1 MGPFQLAAALKVWA
15 RCQTPG
21 GDGLDASCLGAD
33 FVDKLAN
40 RTRRER
46 REIDVCLAALH
57 PAPVTLPRGPS
68 RSALALLEPRG
79 SRAAR
84 TALAHCALSERGKA
98 FAAFADLGARK

>member
-33 FVDKLAN
+33 FVEKLAN

-46 REIDVCLAALH
+46 REIDVCLAALEVD
-57 PAPVTLPRGPS
+57 APPLSLGRRCLLPPRPVANGRPPRANHRGPAM
-68 RSALALLEPRG
+68 R
-79 SRAAR
+79 
-84 TALAHCALSERGKA
+84 
-98 FAAFADLGARK
+98 

>member
-33 FVDKLAN
+33 FVEKLAN

-46 REIDVCLAALH
+46 REIDVCLAALEAD
-57 PAPVTLPRGPS
+57 APPLSLGRRCLPPS
-68 RSALALLEPRG
+68 PGQRPPKWQVRLPIG
-79 SRAAR
+79 GG
-84 TALAHCALSERGKA
+84 H
-98 FAAFADLGARK
+98 